1 MLCTFFCKFKPTPR
15 SIALFFFFA
24 PFRKFL
30 AMGYAAIWQPCP
42 IILRHFARQCDALYR
57 IKQHTLRHNRIAISG
72 PKQFST
78 CASAVTCCLVVRRKP
93 VQKDC
98 RSVTTPILMGEK
110 EKCPAAENPI
120 KAGKLRQRKTGV
132 LRLYLPFLT
141 SNKKK
146 KPPKRCLFPRF
157 ILPLLSQPRINM

>member
-24 PFRKFL
+24 PFRKSL
-30 AMGYAAIWQPCP
+30 AVGSSPIWRPCP
-42 IILRHFARQCDALYR
+42 IILRHFARQCGALYR
-57 IKQHTLRHNRIAISG
+57 VKQHTLRHNSIAISG
-72 PKQFST
+72 PKRLSA
-78 CASAVTCCLVVRRKP
+78 CASATTCRLVVRRKP

-146 KPPKRCLFPRF
+146 KPPK
-157 ILPLLSQPRINM
+157 

>member
-1 MLCTFFCKFKPTPR
+1 MVDKQHFYLMLCTFFCKFKPTPR

-24 PFRKFL
+24 PFRKSL
-30 AMGYAAIWQPCP
+30 AMGSSPIWRPCP
-42 IILRHFARQCDALYR
+42 IILRHFARQCGALYR
-57 IKQHTLRHNRIAISG
+57 VKQHTLRHNSIAISG
-72 PKQFST
+72 PKRLST
-78 CASAVTCCLVVRRKP
+78 CASDTTCRLVVRRKP

-98 RSVTTPILMGEK
+98 RSVTTPILMGER

-146 KPPKRCLFPRF
+146 KPPK
-157 ILPLLSQPRINM
+157 

>member
-24 PFRKFL
+24 PFRKSL

-57 IKQHTLRHNRIAISG
+57 VKQHTLRHNSIAISG
-72 PKQFST
+72 PKRLST
-78 CASAVTCCLVVRRKP
+78 CASAITCRLVVRRKP

-120 KAGKLRQRKTGV
+120 KAEKLRQRKTGV

-146 KPPKRCLFPRF
+146 KPPK
-157 ILPLLSQPRINM
+157 